1 MRVFISWSG
10 PRSKHIAEAL
20 RNWLPKVLQ
29 SVSPWMSDDDIAAGS
44 RWLPEVAGELANAKL
59 GILCV
64 TPENQAS
71 PWLVFE
77 AGALSK
83 TLEQTFVCPML
94 FDLDIGQLSGP
105 LAQFQASTLDRLG
118 MQRLLE
124 TLNFALG
131 ASALPAGSLEEIFE
145 VWWPKLEAQFAT
157 TPALNTPAVPRRS
170 SEDVLDEILSLV
182 REQLRRENLRLEHS
196 QARDARIE
204 QILPLIEQ
212 MAGAAKDLQTRGADV
227 TSFAKKMSLPP
238 ELASLFPT
246 GMPVGK
252 LDDMVRI
259 MREQSNQSRL
269 ETLQLL
275 ETPNQEQTKSE

>member
-1 MRVFISWSG
+1 MRIFISWSG

-20 RNWLPKVLQ
+20 RSWLPKVLQ
-29 SVSPWMSDDDIAAGS
+29 SVRPWMSDEDIAAGS
-44 RWLPEVAGELANAKL
+44 RWLPEVSGELATAKL

-94 FDLDIGQLSGP
+94 FDLDLGQLSGP
-105 LAQFQASTLDRLG
+105 LAQFQASRLDRPG
-118 MQRLLE
+118 MQRLVE

-131 ASALPAGSLEEIFE
+131 PSALPVESLGEIFD

-157 TPALNTPAVPRRS
+157 TPALNMPATPRRS
-170 SEDVLDEILSLV
+170 PEDILGEILSLT
-182 REQLRRENLRLEHS
+182 REQLRRENLRLDHS
-196 QARDARIE
+196 QARDARLE
-204 QILPLIEQ
+204 QVLPLFEQ
-212 MAGAAKDLQTRGADV
+212 MAGAAKDIQARGAEV
-227 TSFAKKMSLPP
+227 ASFLQRMPVPP
-238 ELASLFPT
+238 ELTSLLSP
-246 GMPVGK
+246 GVPVGS
-252 LDDMVRI
+252 LDDMLRI
-259 MREQSNQSRL
+259 MKEQSTQSKQ

-275 ETPNQEQTKSE
+275 ESPSQEQAKGE